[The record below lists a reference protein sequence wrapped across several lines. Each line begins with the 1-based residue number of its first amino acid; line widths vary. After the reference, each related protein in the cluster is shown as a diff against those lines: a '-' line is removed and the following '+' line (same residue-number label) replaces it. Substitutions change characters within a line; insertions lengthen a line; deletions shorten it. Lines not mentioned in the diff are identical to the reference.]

1 MTPNNDDTTRLVRD
15 LMARVERLE
24 DTLEIQQLQS
34 KYIHYLFKQRFDRI
48 VDECFAQSLPELFEV
63 AQAAGG

>member
-1 MTPNNDDTTRLVRD
+1 MNPNNNDDLMRTVQD
-15 LMARVERLE
+15 LLARVRHLE

-48 VDECFAQSLPELFEV
+48 VDECFAHNLARRVRRVLR
-63 AQAAGG
+63 